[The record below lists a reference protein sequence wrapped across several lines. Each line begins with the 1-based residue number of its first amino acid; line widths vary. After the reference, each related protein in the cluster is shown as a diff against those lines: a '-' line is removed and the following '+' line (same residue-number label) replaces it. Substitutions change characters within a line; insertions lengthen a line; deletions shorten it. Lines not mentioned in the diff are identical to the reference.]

1 MTGVGAAAMP
11 AASAL
16 PQSAPMQP
24 DTATTATPG
33 DSTATPDAGSPPSH
47 GGEVA
52 RQSPARTQGTGKTQD
67 GAPPS
72 MPDDFATLLLATTD
86 GSSTA
91 APAKNPIAAAPLD
104 EKSADV
110 AGSAADVLP
119 DQLLAL
125 LDGSWMKPSLPAEPA
140 VAPALPVAQGTGQVT
155 AASNLGA
162 STDRRP
168 VFDPAALALAVPTD
182 ASPAPDTGV
191 TDSSST
197 AALAMATNAAPD
209 TNAPVP
215 SFPSVVPVIANTPA
229 ARAIMAAPIAVPVD
243 PQNGFD
249 DGFGA
254 RLVWMAEQRLGH
266 AEIRLNPEHL
276 GPIEVRVQV
285 DGTQVSAE
293 FQSGHAGVRQAIEAS
308 LPRLRDMLGQQG
320 LQLGQTDVG
329 QRHAG
334 SGQPA
339 REGADGHA
347 LPGSSGSA
355 NSQISTRSLRS
366 RGLLDEYA

>member
-1 MTGVGAAAMP
+1 MTGIGAAAMP
-11 AASAL
+11 AALAL
-16 PQSAPMQP
+16 PQSAPTQP
-24 DTATTATPG
+24 EAATAAAPADCTAV
-33 DSTATPDAGSPPSH
+33 ADAGSPAS
-47 GGEVA
+47 GGGDVA

-67 GAPPS
+67 GAPCTSVPN
-72 MPDDFATLLLATTD
+72 DFATLLLASAD
-86 GSSTA
+86 GSATTAPSRNPTA
-91 APAKNPIAAAPLD
+91 AAQVD

-110 AGSAADVLP
+110 AGSVADVLP

-125 LDGSWMKPSLPAEPA
+125 LDGSWMKPPLLAEPA
-140 VAPALPVAQGTGQVT
+140 VVPALPMAQGTGQVA

-162 STDRRP
+162 SIDRRP
-168 VFDPAALALAVPTD
+168 ALDPAAFALAVPTD
-182 ASPAPDTGV
+182 ASAAPDAGV
-191 TDSSST
+191 TDASST
-197 AALAMATNAAPD
+197 AALAMATNAASD
-209 TNAPVP
+209 TNAPV
-215 SFPSVVPVIANTPA
+215 SSVPSVVPVMTNTPT
-229 ARAIMAAPIAVPVD
+229 ARAIMAAPVTVPVD

-308 LPRLRDMLGQQG
+308 LPRLREMLGQQG
-320 LQLGQTDVG
+320 LQLGHTDVG

-334 SGQPA
+334 SGAPA
-339 REGADGHA
+339 RRDGDTPSAGASPADA
-347 LPGSSGSA
+347 PLPA
-355 NSQISTRSLRS
+355 RHLRT